1 MDTIRTLIKISR
13 PHFWIYLLGPYIL
26 GYLLG
31 SETPQAFLSRNFF
44 FFIALFSL
52 PMNLFLYGIND
63 VHDQATDQHNPKKN
77 SREHLLQASQRRVL
91 MKSIIVSLFIFLI
104 GLAFSQLS
112 PVTKL
117 LGLLFLFLGWSY
129 SAPPF
134 RWKGKPILDS
144 TSNVLYLLPGLMGY
158 AQLTNQLPP
167 LLVMFALWAWTS
179 AMHLFSAIP
188 DIKADKQANI
198 LTTAVLYGKEYS
210 LLLCGALWGIF
221 SFGLLMIFPKPW
233 ILLTLIYPAIP
244 ILLLWKPLLSIEKVY
259 WLFPKINFVLGG
271 LTFGLIYYH
280 KFLS

>member
-1 MDTIRTLIKISR
+1 MRILIKISR
-13 PHFWIYLLGPYIL
+13 PHFWIYLLGPYIV

-31 SETPQAFLSRNFF
+31 SDTPQALLSINFLFL
-44 FFIALFSL
+44 IALFSF
-52 PMNLFLYGIND
+52 PTNLFLYGIND
-63 VHDQATDQHNPKKN
+63 LYDKATDKHNPKKK

-91 MKSIIVSLFIFLI
+91 MHSIIVSLFIFLI
-104 GLAFSQLS
+104 GLAFFQPS
-112 PVTKL
+112 PIAKL

-144 TSNVLYLLPGLMGY
+144 VSNVLYLLPGLMGY

-167 LLVMFALWAWTS
+167 LLLILALWAWTT
-179 AMHLFSAIP
+179 AMHLFSAVP
-188 DIKADKQANI
+188 DIEADKRASL

-210 LLLCGALWGIF
+210 LILCGALWSVF
-221 SFGLLMIFPKPW
+221 SLGLLIFFPTPW
-233 ILLTLIYPAIP
+233 SLLTLIYPALP

-259 WLFPKINFVLGG
+259 WLFPTINCVLGG
-271 LTFGLIYYH
+271 LAFWLIYYH